1 MRKNSRP
8 YEQALRQKRR
18 YAEDQRRKCIPVTDR
33 KRYYDYPAPHYQ
45 LVVTREGSSD
55 RLEVKCELVDGSV
68 LESLESLSNLQKNI
82 HHNLKTVLGIDTKV
96 TLVEPKTIERFEGKA
111 KRVIDLRNK

>member
-1 MRKNSRP
+1 MT
-8 YEQALRQKRR
+8 
-18 YAEDQRRKCIPVTDR
+18 IPQI
-33 KRYYDYPAPHYQ
+33 APHYQ